1 MIAAAAAAAVLIAGT
16 PQQGQRLVAAGAPA
30 GSTYQWYRCAAD
42 VSHCSSIHG
51 ATGAGYTLAARDVGS
66 TFALTVKTGAA
77 TVYAAAVGPVAAKG
91 ATLVPTAQPAIAG
104 APVAG
109 EQLAVDT
116 GTWSTAATGTTY
128 DWLRCNA
135 NGRICMTIANA
146 TGATYTPT
154 AADVGHA
161 LAVRVTASAGR
172 VAQPALSTTTAAVV
186 AAGPTPSATPTIG
199 GTAQQGQR
207 LAVSPV
213 TWTGSGTVAVSYQW
227 YRCDALVSHCSSV
240 HGATGAGYVL
250 GADDVGHTVTL
261 TITAKDGVA
270 TTTVY
275 VSAVGQVVAKGAAA
289 PAQPTLSGSATLT
302 VAGGGA
308 PYAWLRCNAN
318 GRACVA
324 IAGATAATYTPTA
337 AEAGHTLVATAGGA
351 LSPRSAV
358 VS

>member
-1 MIAAAAAAAVLIAGT
+1 MIAAAAAAAVLIAG
-16 PQQGQRLVAAGAPA
+16 PAQQGRRLAVAGAAA

-42 VSHCSSIHG
+42 VSHCSSIRG
-51 ATGAGYTLAARDVGS
+51 ATGAGYTLGAKDVGS
-66 TFALTVKTGAA
+66 TFALTVKTGTAM
-77 TVYAAAVGPVAAKG
+77 VYAAAVGPVAAKG
-91 ATLVPTAQPAIAG
+91 ATLVATAQPAIAG
-104 APVAG
+104 TPVAG

-135 NGRICMTIANA
+135 KGRICLTIPGA
-146 TGATYTPT
+146 TTATYTPT

-161 LAVRVTASAGR
+161 LAVRVTASAGH
-172 VAQPALSTTTAAVV
+172 VAQPTLSTTTAAVV

-207 LAVSPV
+207 LAVTPV
-213 TWTGSGTVAVSYQW
+213 TWTGSGTVTVSYQW

-250 GADDVGHTVTL
+250 GTDDVGRTVTL

-275 VSAVGQVVAKGAAA
+275 LSAVGEVVAKNAAA
-289 PAQPTLSGSATLT
+289 PAQPTLSGTATLT
-302 VAGGGA
+302 VAGGG
-308 PYAWLRCNAN
+308 PSYAWLRCNPN

-324 IAGATAATYTPTA
+324 IADATAATYTPTA
-337 AEAGHTLVATAGGA
+337 TDAGHTLVATAGGT
-351 LSPRSAV
+351 LSPRSAPIG
-358 VS
+358 